1 MKNLK
6 KLKRNE
12 LKNVKGGNNPTRV
25 VCVQLMN
32 QFVEALPEDFCT
44 YPENSAHTV
53 CVCKRLYG
61 L

>member
-6 KLKRNE
+6 KLKRKD
-12 LKNVKGGNNPTRV
+12 LKNVTGGDNPTRI

-32 QFVEALPEDFCT
+32 QFVEAFPEDFCT
-44 YPENSAHTV
+44 YQENATHTV

>member
-6 KLKRNE
+6 KMKRNE
-12 LKNVKGGNNPTRV
+12 LKNVKGGDNPTRV
-25 VCVQLMN
+25 VCIQLMN
-32 QFVEALPEDFCT
+32 QFVEAFPEDFC
-44 YPENSAHTV
+44 YNPENSTHTV